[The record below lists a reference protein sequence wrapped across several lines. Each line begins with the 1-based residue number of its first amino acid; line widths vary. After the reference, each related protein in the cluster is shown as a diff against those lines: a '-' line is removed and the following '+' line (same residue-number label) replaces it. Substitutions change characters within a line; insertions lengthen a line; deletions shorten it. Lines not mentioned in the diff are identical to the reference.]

1 MLDLRKVRLVIHILD
16 KRGGILVF
24 DNDMVAPKIGIA
36 VDVVLFRDS
45 YPVIQGPAVT
55 FERKRGTLDG
65 RGGQIFV

>member
-36 VDVVLFRDS
+36 VDVVLFCDS

-55 FERKRGTLDG
+55 FERKRGILDG
-65 RGGQIFV
+65 RGSQIFV